1 MALTHVEEVQRAVLV
16 VKTWERADQ
25 IWWRALLAT
34 EPRQALLIVELAV
47 LLDARPVSDE
57 AL

>member
-25 IWWRALLAT
+25 VWWRALLAT
-34 EPRQALLIVELAV
+34 SPREALLIIELAV
-47 LLDARPVSDE
+47 ELDARPVQDE